1 MAKAEK
7 IKADEQQNAAYFA
20 ARAEW
25 DERWGSMVTREK
37 SWKAAFFFMAV
48 VVICLVFSLMSVV
61 RKSSVVPFVVAVND
75 LHQVVGAGFATE
87 SKLSDPLV
95 VQAKLA
101 QYIENARSISSD
113 GSVTR
118 QRLQETFAS
127 TTARSAAYTYL
138 RENWMQN
145 SPFEHAKTETVEVEV
160 HRVLQLS
167 QNSYEV
173 DWTETARDSRDGTQ
187 LRKEQW
193 KGILG
198 ITILPPEKKADET
211 LVKNP
216 LGIFVNSISWSKNV
230 TF

>member
-1 MAKAEK
+1 MTKERGVK
-7 IKADEQQNAAYFA
+7 GNEQNAAYIA

-25 DERWGSMVTREK
+25 DERWGTLVTREK
-37 SWKAAFFFMAV
+37 AWKVAFFIEGIIV
-48 VVICLVFSLMSVV
+48 LCLVFSLMSVV
-61 RKSSVVPFVVAVND
+61 KKSSVVPFVVAVND

-101 QYIENARSISSD
+101 QYIENARAVSSD

-127 TTARSAAYTYL
+127 TTARSPAYTYL
-138 RENWMQN
+138 RENWMTN
-145 SPFEHAKTETVEVEV
+145 SPFARAQKETVEVEV
-160 HRVLQLS
+160 QRVLQIS

-173 DWTETARDSRDGTQ
+173 DWTETTRDARDGGV

-198 ITILPPEKKADET
+198 ISILPLEKKADET

-216 LGIFVNSISWSKNV
+216 LGIFVNSITWSKNI
-230 TF
+230 

>member
-1 MAKAEK
+1 MAKERGVK
-7 IKADEQQNAAYFA
+7 GDEQNAAYFA

-25 DERWGSMVTREK
+25 DERWGSLVTREK
-37 SWKAAFFFMAV
+37 SWKAAFFFEAI
-48 VVICLVFSLMSVV
+48 VVICLVFALMSVV
-61 RKSSVVPFVVAVND
+61 KKSSVVPFVVAVND

-87 SKLSDPLV
+87 SKLSDPLI

-101 QYIENARSISSD
+101 QYIENARSVSSD

-127 TTARSAAYTYL
+127 TTGRSPAYTYL

-145 SPFEHAKTETVEVEV
+145 SPFSRAQSETVEIEV
-160 HRVLQLS
+160 SRVLQIS

-173 DWTETARDSRDGTQ
+173 DWTETIRGARDGGL

-198 ITILPPEKKADET
+198 ISIMPPEKKADET

-216 LGIFVNSISWSKNV
+216 LGIFVNSISWSKN
-230 TF
+230 F